1 MKKRRKQRWRKR
13 QKRAAPIKEITFVQ
27 EEKSCIE
34 KKQQDI
40 PKEVSE
46 EKRLENQSIE
56 KTIEKQPNKLQ
67 LQKRES
73 NHIQENQEET
83 FGQIVQRLSKEKKE
97 SQETKIENDFF
108 IEKKEIKKDSD
119 GELILRKIGRAHV

>member
-40 PKEVSE
+40 PKEV
-46 EKRLENQSIE
+46 
-56 KTIEKQPNKLQ
+56 
-67 LQKRES
+67 
-73 NHIQENQEET
+73 
-83 FGQIVQRLSKEKKE
+83 
-97 SQETKIENDFF
+97 
-108 IEKKEIKKDSD
+108 
-119 GELILRKIGRAHV
+119 

>member
-119 GELILRKIGRAHV
+119 GELILRK